1 MHKLDEH
8 VPFPAT
14 LDLADFSCTAEPSRH
29 IDEWRDA
36 VNGAPAV
43 AAVAA
48 VAATAAV
55 ATAAVAA
62 VATAAEE
69 EEEAAVVAADA
80 GASAPS
86 MVLQTTSKLLRL
98 YGVVEH
104 HGSFEG
110 AHPCRK
116 QGPYGRP
123 EPPKRLIGRGWP
135 KLGAA

>member
-36 VNGAPAV
+36 VNGAPAAAAA

-48 VAATAAV
+48 TATAAV
-55 ATAAVAA
+55 ATAAVA
-62 VATAAEE
+62 TAAE

-123 EPPKRLIGRGWP
+123 EPPKRLIGQAGRSSGQP
-135 KLGAA
+135 EA